1 MFKRTALKQLNKNLK
16 KINNVQ
22 VEHIQKKLKE
32 APDES
37 YQIGVII
44 GTFLPFV
51 VMVIIAY
58 LLFYYFKKRN
68 DASN

>member
-1 MFKRTALKQLNKNLK
+1 MQIER
-16 KINNVQ
+16 
-22 VEHIQKKLKE
+22 IQKKLEE